1 MCRHTRGMVICYM
14 FLCILVTVDILMLRS
29 LDENINP
36 YKGMATPTRLAHAP
50 PEPLSRARACELNF
64 VMVLKNEG
72 PDIS

>member
-1 MCRHTRGMVICYM
+1 MVICYM